1 MFSKFLQVIYKYI
14 LGNLERP
21 FKGQVDLPWHEDC
34 TYRIEPAPH
43 RILTLEV
50 SALDAAKGK
59 SNIREKKGLLIDSTI
74 SPFLNLKIFSG
85 RERTFVCKLH
95 WYQKFNSL
103 VTSFFYS
110 KL

>member
-1 MFSKFLQVIYKYI
+1 MLSKLLQVIYKYFP
-14 LGNLERP
+14 GNLERP

-59 SNIREKKGLLIDSTI
+59 SNIMEEKWLLIDLTSVY
-74 SPFLNLKIFSG
+74 SLPQLKK
-85 RERTFVCKLH
+85 V
-95 WYQKFNSL
+95 
-103 VTSFFYS
+103 
-110 KL
+110 